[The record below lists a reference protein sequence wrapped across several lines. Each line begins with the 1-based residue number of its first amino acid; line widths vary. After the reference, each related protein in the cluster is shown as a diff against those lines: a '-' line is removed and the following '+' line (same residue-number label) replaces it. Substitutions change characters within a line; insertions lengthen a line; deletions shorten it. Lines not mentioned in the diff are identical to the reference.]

1 VVWDPLHGRR
11 ESSVYGRGETYV
23 VTSARR
29 FGYGPDYRFP
39 PYFVLPRRAW
49 DAELGAAVFDAI
61 EGFAVLAE
69 EPSDDDVSAAAAELL
84 AVVGVANDSTFE
96 RGASLVAVE
105 EWRGKWVVEPWGRR
119 CGYWVPLNE
128 ETFVKLS
135 QPSPSEVGAAV
146 RRAFVTL
153 RGRP

>member
-11 ESSVYGRGETYV
+11 EASVYGRGETYV

-39 PYFVLPRRAW
+39 PYFVLPRKAS
-49 DAELGAAVFDAI
+49 DEELGAAVFDAI
-61 EGFAVLAE
+61 EGFTVLAE
-69 EPSDDDVSAAAAELL
+69 EPSDDEVAAAVSELF
-84 AVVGVANDSTFE
+84 AVVGVASHSTFE
-96 RGASLVAVE
+96 RGASLVEIE
-105 EWRGKWVVEPWGRR
+105 EWRGRWVVEPWGRR
-119 CGYWVPLNE
+119 HGYWAPLNE

-135 QPSPSEVGAAV
+135 RPSENEVGAAV

>member
-11 ESSVYGRGETYV
+11 ESSVYGRGQRYV

-39 PYFVLPRRAW
+39 PYFVLPRRAS
-49 DAELGAAVFDAI
+49 DEELGAAVFDAI
-61 EGFAVLAE
+61 EGFTVLAD
-69 EPSDDDVSAAAAELL
+69 EPGDDEIRAAAAELF
-84 AVVGVANDSTFE
+84 AVVGAANYSTFE
-96 RGASLVAVE
+96 RGASLVGVE
-105 EWRGKWVVEPWGRR
+105 EWRGRWVVEPWGRR
-119 CGYWVPLNE
+119 RGYWVPLNE

-135 QPSPSEVGAAV
+135 RPSPSEVGGAV
-146 RRAFVTL
+146 RSAFVTL